1 MTEGGGRAVYLR
13 VISHA
18 FSFVPIQQIYEK
30 DIPDPMLWIAGTHAA
45 ASHQKSGPTPSLI
58 IL

>member
-30 DIPDPMLWIAGTHAA
+30 DIPDPMLWIAVLMRPHRI
-45 ASHQKSGPTPSLI
+45 KKVVRPPP
-58 IL
+58 